1 MLTCV
6 YKDESYS
13 LKRDSAWWCGAWVEF
28 FNMLPHGRDDVVTW
42 ICSWFSFILT
52 HWLCRGMKKK
62 CDWFVSETLVT
73 QIVSKNNHSPLRQ
86 DELPWGKT
94 GPLKTREGLRLRN
107 CLSMILLNVFV
118 LFSSQ
123 MILFFLF
130 RTWLTGRC
138 SYKAW
143 RVVTGRHERGLA
155 LFFHRLRSDRK

>member
-1 MLTCV
+1 MCV

-13 LKRDSAWWCGAWVEF
+13 LKRDSAWWCGAWVKF
-28 FNMLPHGRDDVVTW
+28 FNMLPHGRDGVVTWW

-62 CDWFVSETLVT
+62 NATGLSQRHWWHRL
-73 QIVSKNNHSPLRQ
+73 VSKNNHSPLRQ

-138 SYKAW
+138 SYK
-143 RVVTGRHERGLA
+143 VTKYDGWLLA
-155 LFFHRLRSDRK
+155 DMKEDLPFSSTG